1 MELAVRRRVD
11 RPTFVARIAGYRTD
25 HGRPDRSHRAVRH
38 TRRTD
43 EQQPHLALT
52 QTMQDHPDQG
62 EGFYRGTAL
71 ARSYDFVGVI

>member
-11 RPTFVARIAGYRTD
+11 RSAFVARIAGYRTD
-25 HGRPDRSHRAVRH
+25 HGRPDRSQRAVRP

-43 EQQPHLALT
+43 EQQPHLGLT
-52 QTMQDHPDQG
+52 ETMHDQPDQG
-62 EGFYRGTAL
+62 EDFYRGTAL